1 MSLWLVWYVCLGV
14 HSCALWGLCCLCFLL
29 LQQPGAFHMW
39 WLFFFWLVPE
49 MFLKK
54 YFGVGVIGLT
64 RDGAC
69 MMSWLFSFM
78 NEAHE
83 AVWGNGGLCTV
94 VVKWWSCWWRWARR
108 GYSWPALAPPGWNPA
123 LCNHRSI
130 SWTKCFLNLSC
141 SFFKRAVLFLWWVFN
156 FCK

>member
-1 MSLWLVWYVCLGV
+1 MCLSGLCGM
-14 HSCALWGLCCLCFLL
+14 CALEFIPVLSLRPLL
-29 LQQPGAFHMW
+29 PVLPAAPAAWSFSYVVA
-39 WLFFFWLVPE
+39 FFFWLVPE

-54 YFGVGVIGLT
+54 CCGVGVIGLT

-123 LCNHRSI
+123 LCNHRS
-130 SWTKCFLNLSC
+130 KCFLNLSC